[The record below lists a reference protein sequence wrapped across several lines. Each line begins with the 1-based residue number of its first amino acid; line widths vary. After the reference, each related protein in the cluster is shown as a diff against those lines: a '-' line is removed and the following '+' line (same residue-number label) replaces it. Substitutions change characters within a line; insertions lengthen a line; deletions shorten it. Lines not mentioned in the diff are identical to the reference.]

1 MMNISKSL
9 TDLFDSFGDVDTES
23 ELHQIITSLKSD
35 KDGLEMFLTEQ
46 VNSGSVDVDLIKN
59 KIESYANKINGK
71 K

>member
-1 MMNISKSL
+1 MDISKSL

-23 ELHQIITSLKSD
+23 ELHQIINSLKSD

-46 VNSGSVDVDLIKN
+46 ANSGSVDVDLIKN

>member
-1 MMNISKSL
+1 MDISKSL

-23 ELHQIITSLKSD
+23 ELHQIINSLKSD

-46 VNSGSVDVDLIKN
+46 ANSGSVDVDLIKN
-59 KIESYANKINGK
+59 KIESYANKVNGK